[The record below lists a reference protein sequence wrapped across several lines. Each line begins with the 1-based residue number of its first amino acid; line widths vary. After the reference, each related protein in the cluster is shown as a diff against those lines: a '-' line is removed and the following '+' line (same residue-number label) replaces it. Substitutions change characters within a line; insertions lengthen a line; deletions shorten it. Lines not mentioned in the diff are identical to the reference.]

1 MTGFFINVC
10 LIALAS
16 AFLLTLAGKWGFIE
30 YLQLHGNETIN
41 KMANCRFCLSWWAN
55 VLISCGIAFTTK
67 DYSMLFIPFCSTI
80 ITRFVL

>member
-1 MTGFFINVC
+1 MGDFFIWML

-67 DYSMLFIPFCSTI
+67 DYSLLFIPFCSTI